1 MKSAG
6 RVLDGAMKKSR
17 HIDAETGATMTCGP
31 IMVLKARTAPLWP
44 YLCRKL
50 EKLDDN
56 NLTAR
61 RIYDYVDKLR
71 NRGEFDREY

>member
-1 MKSAG
+1 MINQKWSDIAF
-6 RVLDGAMKKSR
+6 
-17 HIDAETGATMTCGP
+17 ATCVSMP
-31 IMVLKARTAPLWP
+31 RMKARTAPLWP

-50 EKLDDN
+50 EKLDDG

-71 NRGEFDREY
+71 KQGEFDRES